1 MLPPFLADGAP
12 LATHSFGW
20 FLEFLSVDAP
30 PLAAALLSSVVCG
43 LLGNW
48 LVLRR
53 MSLMGDAIS
62 HSVLPGIVAA
72 FLITGSR
79 APLPM
84 FVGALIAGG
93 LTTALSAAV
102 RRYARVDSGAAMGV
116 VFASLFALG
125 VLLIEQ
131 ASARQVDLDP
141 DCVLYGSLETLF
153 WFPPTD
159 DGAFFSLATLARLPT
174 PILTLS
180 SVTLLASVVTFLL
193 RKELALTSFDPEL
206 AAALG
211 FRPRGMHAL
220 LMLLVTLAT
229 VASFEAVGSILVV
242 ATLTCP
248 AASARLWTDRLRT
261 QILLSVVIAAGIAL
275 LGYLA
280 AATAP
285 TWLRTSD
292 ALNIAGTIS
301 VMGGIALALSAI
313 ASPRHGVIAA
323 AWRRRALALRIARED
338 VLGLLYRLGES
349 GQTEI
354 DEARLAS
361 AKDLGRDGVRTALAR
376 GEIVREG
383 TLIRLTGA
391 GVAEA
396 KAIIRRHR
404 LWEGFL
410 ADELRLPPDH
420 VHATAEQL
428 EHYDDLAP
436 DADGRS
442 SDPHGKPIP

>member
-1 MLPPFLADGAP
+1 M
-12 LATHSFGW
+12 THVGPDSW
-20 FLEFLSVDAP
+20 FAEFLSVDAP
-30 PLAAALLSSVVCG
+30 PLAAALLSSLVCG

-79 APLPM
+79 SPLPM
-84 FVGALIAGG
+84 FIGALIAGG

-102 RRYARVDSGAAMGV
+102 RRYARVDAGAAMGV

-141 DCVLYGSLETLF
+141 DCVLYGSPETLF
-153 WFPPTD
+153 WFPPSD
-159 DGAFFSLATLARLPT
+159 SAALFSLGTIARLPT

-180 SVTLLASVVTFLL
+180 AVTLIASAATFAL
-193 RKELALTSFDPEL
+193 RKELTVTSFDPEL
-206 AAALG
+206 GAALG
-211 FRPRGMHAL
+211 FRPRLMHAV
-220 LMLLVTLAT
+220 LMLLVAMAT

-242 ATLTCP
+242 AMLTCP
-248 AASARLWTDRLRT
+248 AASARLWTDRLGT
-261 QILLSVVIAAGIAL
+261 QIRLSLLFAAMIAL

-285 TWLRTSD
+285 AWLGTSD
-292 ALNIAGTIS
+292 ALNVAGTIS
-301 VMGGIALALSAI
+301 VGGGVALAISAV
-313 ASPRHGVIAA
+313 ASPRHGLIAA

-338 VLGLLYRLGES
+338 VLGLLFRLGES
-349 GQTEI
+349 GQPQVE
-354 DEARLAS
+354 ESRLGSMRELAS
-361 AKDLGRDGVRTALAR
+361 DGVRAAVAR
-376 GEIVREG
+376 GEVRRDGGLIGLTEAGLQEARAIV
-383 TLIRLTGA
+383 
-391 GVAEA
+391 
-396 KAIIRRHR
+396 RRHR

-420 VHATAEQL
+420 VHETAERL
-428 EHYDDLAP
+428 EHFDEASPERGDRAI
-436 DADGRS
+436 
-442 SDPHGKPIP
+442 DPHGKPIP